1 MLLKPCISR
10 CSAANTNCRRVKRVK
25 RVAKTVHFQ
34 VFCNKAVAGSS
45 SAELMASFCDNL
57 LKKVCFDVSMTAS
70 LFTNFSLLTGSVP
83 H

>member
-10 CSAANTNCRRVKRVK
+10 CSATNKICRRVK